1 MIVTVQRTAWSFFLF
16 PKSRGAD
23 KLPRKSYSSYNERL
37 TTNAVMSQYILV
49 AAIIIIAAVWIIWS
63 RRSNRS
69 GNGGAFNDFVRDLTA
84 DAAAGKLE
92 KVTGRDEEIERL
104 IHIIM
109 RRSKNNPLLIGEPG
123 VGKTAIVEGLAKR
136 IVEKRVPEALI
147 GKKILALNLGD
158 ILSGTALRGELEARV
173 RSLMSRLE
181 NMQREAIV
189 FIDELHMISQAKGV
203 EGGLNFSDM
212 IKPAL
217 ARGEVA
223 IIGATTWTDYNQ
235 TLRLDPAIERRFQP
249 LLVGEPS
256 RKETIDILNGLKG
269 DYEKFHGV
277 IINDDAIVA
286 AVDLSRELIKNRFL
300 PDKAIDLMDEASA
313 KVAIEASRGHGVP
326 MGIIHHASKK
336 AIERLKKE
344 SMKLQTEKDHLT
356 ALNKNFPHDAALMNA
371 AHDVDSHLKELTDE
385 SAKLA
390 KKKYAVPTVTVKDVA
405 AVTREW
411 QRFARA
417 YEQKK

>member
-1 MIVTVQRTAWSFFLF
+1 
-16 PKSRGAD
+16 
-23 KLPRKSYSSYNERL
+23 
-37 TTNAVMSQYILV
+37 MSQYLLI
-49 AAIIIIAAVWIIWS
+49 AAIVIIAVVWIVWS
-63 RRSNRS
+63 RRNK
-69 GNGGAFNDFVRDLTA
+69 GAGGGGAFSDFVRDLTA

-326 MGIIHHASKK
+326 LGTIHHASKK

-344 SMKLQTEKDHLT
+344 SAKLQTEKDHLN
-356 ALNKNFPHDAALMNA
+356 AMNKDFPNDAALQNA
-371 AHDVDSHLKELTDE
+371 ARDLDDHLKELTDE
-385 SAKLA
+385 SAKLGSR
-390 KKKYAVPTVTVKDVA
+390 KKTIPTVTVKDVT